1 MSEEP
6 DPNNTVRIRNTA
18 VSPIIIGQARSLSLN
33 FSIGPNSF
41 GKTKRG
47 FTDTNKLFEK
57 QLKEAMDAVSNDNRD
72 RTTKLK
78 K

>member
-1 MSEEP
+1 MP
-6 DPNNTVRIRNTA
+6 
-18 VSPIIIGQARSLSLN
+18 LN
-33 FSIGPNSF
+33 LTGGPNSF

-72 RTTKLK
+72 RRAIK

>member
-1 MSEEP
+1 MP
-6 DPNNTVRIRNTA
+6 
-18 VSPIIIGQARSLSLN
+18 GSLFTFFLVN
-33 FSIGPNSF
+33 LAGGPNSF

-72 RTTKLK
+72 RRAVK

>member
-1 MSEEP
+1 LP
-6 DPNNTVRIRNTA
+6 
-18 VSPIIIGQARSLSLN
+18 GSLFTFFLVN
-33 FSIGPNSF
+33 LAGGPNSF

-72 RTTKLK
+72 RRAVK

>member
-1 MSEEP
+1 MCC
-6 DPNNTVRIRNTA
+6 RMKMRNVGRETL
-18 VSPIIIGQARSLSLN
+18 VSSG
-33 FSIGPNSF
+33 GPNSF

-57 QLKEAMDAVSNDNRD
+57 QLREAMDAVSNDNRD
-72 RTTKLK
+72 RTKAK